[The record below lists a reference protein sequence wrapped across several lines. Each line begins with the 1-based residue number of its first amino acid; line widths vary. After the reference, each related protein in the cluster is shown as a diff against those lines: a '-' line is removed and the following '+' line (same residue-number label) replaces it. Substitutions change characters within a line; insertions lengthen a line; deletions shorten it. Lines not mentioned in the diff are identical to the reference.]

1 MGSAAKSRVGVV
13 IVGHG
18 TTATGL
24 LAAARGIV
32 GNLLDEVV
40 AVDAGRGQTPEL
52 SATLCRVLGEE
63 DRGRGVLLIVDLLG
77 ASPCSCGLREG
88 ADHTKVLLSGL
99 NLAMLLKLAN
109 LDRETMS
116 ALELAVAC
124 ADSATRSIA
133 VQPHTKDPT

>member
-1 MGSAAKSRVGVV
+1 MGSGSKSRVGVV

-18 TTATGL
+18 ATATGL

-32 GNLLDEVV
+32 GDQLDEVV
-40 AVDAGRGQTPEL
+40 AVDAGRGQTPKL
-52 SATLCRVLGEE
+52 SATLCRVLSEE

-109 LDRETMS
+109 LDREATS

-124 ADSATRSIA
+124 ADSATRSIV
-133 VQPHTKDPT
+133 VQPHAKEPT